1 MAKTPDNDG
10 IAVPSGRWS
19 RLSRLGLMASGVA
32 GGMLAEGARHLAKGQ
47 IPTMSG
53 ILLTPSNAQRVTKE
67 LARLRGAAM
76 KVGQLMSMDAG
87 DLIPPALSEMMSRL
101 RSDAVAMPMSQLV
114 KVLDNSWGSNWSD
127 QFDRFTFTPSAAA
140 SIGQVHRARTKDGI
154 DLAIKVQYPGVRE
167 SIDSDVDNVVTLL
180 RISGLLPSSVEIDSL
195 IVEAK
200 KQLHAEADYHSEQEW
215 LRRYSE
221 LLGNQSDFILPRP
234 CERLSTKNVLAMT
247 WLEGAPIESLTLSPQ
262 HLRDRVASNLFEL
275 TLKELF
281 EFQTIQTDPNFAN
294 YRFNHDEH
302 KVVLL
307 DFGATRDM
315 PTDMVEGYRK
325 LMRAGLDN
333 SRSKI
338 QEAAADIGYLAS
350 DKNHQKNEVVIDLLM
365 MACEPLCHHGL
376 YDFAAS
382 SLPKRM
388 HDLGMSL
395 ALDRNYWH
403 SPPINAL
410 FLHRKLA
417 GMYLLAARLNA
428 VVDVRS
434 LAYRYLN

>member
-1 MAKTPDNDG
+1 
-10 IAVPSGRWS
+10 
-19 RLSRLGLMASGVA
+19 MASGVA

-53 ILLTPSNAQRVTKE
+53 ILFTPSNAQRVTKE

-114 KVLDNSWGSNWSD
+114 TVLDKSWGTNWSD
-127 QFDRFTFTPSAAA
+127 QFERFTFTPSAAA

-154 DLAIKVQYPGVRE
+154 DVAIKVQYPGVRD

-180 RISGLLPSSVEIDSL
+180 RISGLLPSTFEIDSL

-200 KQLHAEADYHSEQEW
+200 KQLHAEADYQSEQEW
-215 LRRYSE
+215 LRRYSD
-221 LLGNQSDFILPRP
+221 LLGNESDFVLPKP
-234 CERLSTKNVLAMT
+234 CERLTTKHVLAMT
-247 WLEGAPIESLTLSPQ
+247 WVEGEPIESLILSPQ
-262 HLRDRVASNLFEL
+262 SLRNRVASKLFEL

-281 EFQTIQTDPNFAN
+281 EFQVIQSDPNFAN
-294 YRFNHDEH
+294 YRFNHDEQ
-302 KVVLL
+302 KIVLL
-307 DFGATRDM
+307 DFGATRYM
-315 PTDMVEGYRK
+315 PAKLVESYRK
-325 LMRAGLDN
+325 LMRAGLETN
-333 SRSKI
+333 RNKI
-338 QEAAADIGYLAS
+338 QEAAVEIGYLGS
-350 DKNHQKNEVVIDLLM
+350 DKNQPKNEVVIDLLA
-365 MACEPLCHHGL
+365 MACEPLCHRGF

-388 HDLGMSL
+388 HELGMKL
-395 ALDRNYWH
+395 ALDRNYWDT
-403 SPPINAL
+403 PPVDAL

-417 GMYLLAARLNA
+417 GMYLLAARLKA
-428 VVDVRS
+428 HVDVQA
-434 LAYRYLN
+434 LARRYLNAAQT